1 MKSSRHLVRSTLALA
16 LACAAGSALAQSEYS
31 KTVFIGDSLTDS
43 GHFRPALVQAG
54 GPSAAIL
61 GRFTTNPGQVWAEF
75 LAEYYGT
82 NAISA
87 NQGGT
92 NYAVGGARTGT
103 NTSGALGPIPSMTA
117 QLTSY
122 LAANGGRADPNAL
135 YTVWGGANDLFA
147 VVGGAPAAPTIGAAV
162 TSQVGIIGTLQ
173 QAGARYV
180 LVPNIPDLGKT
191 PQFLSQGAGASALGT
206 QLASTYNTA
215 LYGGLSSAGL
225 RVIPM
230 DVFTL
235 IGEISASPSTFGF
248 TNVTSPACG
257 AVSSVV
263 CSPLNYVAPGVAET
277 FAFAD
282 GVHPSLGAH
291 RILGQYAAS
300 LLEAPRQIA
309 VLPHSATVVGRAR
322 AERVAGHV
330 ATKPEADGMRWWGGV
345 RGDSQRYDHGELY
358 DGLTPAGLFGIDWA
372 RGDVVYGAYAGYG
385 SGRQDF
391 GHNRG
396 RFKQS
401 DTTLGGFAAWYG
413 ENAWVNGQLSYTWL
427 GFDVDRRVQ
436 LGPSTRTHSG
446 SADGSNLTTGL
457 SAGFDFGEGAFK
469 HGPVISLLSQQIK
482 VDGYAE
488 NSTVSTALRYGDQR
502 FDSLIGSAGWQASYA
517 TSEHFSPYARLTY
530 DREFERSP
538 DEAFAQLQSMP
549 GVAPYAVPGL
559 EFDRD
564 YGTLLLGART
574 RLFGLDADLGLSTT
588 VGQNGG
594 SNATAF
600 ASISGSF

>member
-1 MKSSRHLVRSTLALA
+1 MKPSRPLVRTTLALA
-16 LACAAGSALAQSEYS
+16 LACAAGSALAQGEYS

-43 GHFRPALVQAG
+43 GHFRPALVQSA

-61 GRFTTNPGQVWAEF
+61 GRFTTNPGLVWAEF

-82 NAISA
+82 NATSA

-103 NTSGALGPIPSMTA
+103 NSSGALGPIPSMTA

-147 VVGGAPAAPTIGAAV
+147 VVGGAPAAQTIGAAV

-191 PQFLSQGAGASALGT
+191 PQFLSQGAAASALGT

-215 LYGGLSSAGL
+215 LFGGLASAGL

-230 DVFTL
+230 DAFNL
-235 IGEISASPSTFGF
+235 IREISASPATYGF
-248 TNVTSPACG
+248 SNVTSTACG
-257 AVSSVV
+257 AMSSLL
-263 CSPLNYVAPGVAET
+263 CSPANFVSPGAAESY
-277 FAFAD
+277 AFAD
-282 GVHPSLGAH
+282 GVHPTTGAH

-300 LLEAPRQIA
+300 LLEAPRQIV

-330 ATKPEADGMRWWGGV
+330 AVKPQADGMRWWGGV
-345 RGDSQRYDHGELY
+345 RGDSQRYDHGDLY
-358 DGLTPAGLFGIDWA
+358 DGLTPAGLFGLDWT
-372 RGDVVYGAYAGYG
+372 RGDLVYGAYAGYG

-396 RFKQS
+396 RFRQS
-401 DTTLGGFAAWYG
+401 DASLGGFAAWYG

-436 LGPSTRTHSG
+436 LGPATRVHSG
-446 SADGSNLTTGL
+446 SADGSNLSAGL
-457 SAGFDFGEGAFK
+457 SAGFDFGEGSFK
-469 HGPVISLLSQQIK
+469 HGPVASLLSQQIR
-482 VDGYAE
+482 VDGYTE
-488 NSTVSTALRYGDQR
+488 NSNESTALGYGNQR
-502 FDSLIGSAGWQASYA
+502 FNSLIGSAGWQASYA
-517 TSEHFSPYARLTY
+517 TSEHFNPYARLTY

-538 DEAFAQLQSMP
+538 GEAFARSLSIP
-549 GVAPYAVPGL
+549 GTAPYAVPGL

-574 RLFGLDADLGLSTT
+574 RLFGLDADIGLSTT
-588 VGQNGG
+588 VGQKGG

-600 ASISGSF
+600 ASLSGSF